1 MFPTRGRT
9 RSLKVPD
16 HFMMSSI
23 KAFSL
28 LEIMIAIMLF
38 TVGTISITGLFNIGL
53 FGDLD
58 AENTSAALTL
68 TQQRLEEIRNLAFDT
83 GIVNES
89 KATVTGFPGFQREVI
104 VTQPQTDLKQVTVT
118 TYWTAKANEVGASLV
133 TYISR
138 N

>member
-1 MFPTRGRT
+1 MI
-9 RSLKVPD
+9 
-16 HFMMSSI
+16 SSN

-28 LEIMIAIMLF
+28 LEILVAIIIF
-38 TVGTISITGLFNIGL
+38 TAGIIPMMGLFNMGL

-58 AENTSAALTL
+58 AENTSMALALT
-68 TQQRLEEIRNLAFDT
+68 QRRLEEMRNLNFDT

-89 KATVTGFPGFQREVI
+89 KAAVTGFSGFQREVI
-104 VTQPQTDLKQVTVT
+104 VTEPQTDLKQVTAT
-118 TYWTAKANEVGASLV
+118 TYWTAKANEVGVSLV

>member
-9 RSLKVPD
+9 RSLDKQ
-16 HFMMSSI
+16 MMSSR

-28 LEIMIAIMLF
+28 LEILIAIMIF
-38 TVGTISITGLFNIGL
+38 TVGTLSIMGLFSMGL
-53 FGDLD
+53 FGSLD
-58 AENTSAALTL
+58 AENTSTALAL
-68 TQQRLEEIRNLAFDT
+68 SQRRLEEIRNLNFTT

-89 KATVTGFPGFQREVI
+89 KAAVTGFPGFQREVI
-104 VTQPQTDLKQVTVT
+104 VTQPQTDLKQVMVT
-118 TYWTAKANEVGASLV
+118 TYWTAKANEVGTSLV

>member
-1 MFPTRGRT
+1 MFPTLGRT
-9 RSLKVPD
+9 RGLDKQ
-16 HFMMSSI
+16 MISSC

-28 LEIMIAIMLF
+28 LEILIAIMIF
-38 TVGTISITGLFNIGL
+38 TVGIISILSLLNMGL

-58 AENTSAALTL
+58 AENTSTALAL
-68 TQQRLEEIRNLAFDT
+68 TQQRLEEIRNLAFDA

-89 KATVTGFPGFQREVI
+89 KAPVAGFSGFQREVI

-133 TYISR
+133 TYISK

>member
-1 MFPTRGRT
+1 
-9 RSLKVPD
+9 
-16 HFMMSSI
+16 MMSSI

-28 LEIMIAIMLF
+28 LEILIAIMIF
-38 TVGTISITGLFNIGL
+38 TVGTLSIMGLFNMGL
-53 FGDLD
+53 FGSLD
-58 AENTSAALTL
+58 AENTSTALAL
-68 TQQRLEEIRNLAFDT
+68 SRRRLEEIRNLNFTT

-89 KATVTGFPGFQREVI
+89 KAAVIGFTGFQREVI

-118 TYWTAKANEVGASLV
+118 TYWTAKANEVGTSLV

>member
-1 MFPTRGRT
+1 MFSR
-9 RSLKVPD
+9 
-16 HFMMSSI
+16 

-28 LEIMIAIMLF
+28 LEILIAIMIF
-38 TVGTISITGLFNIGL
+38 TSAIIPIMGLFNIGL

-58 AENTSAALTL
+58 AENTSTALAL
-68 TQQRLEEIRNLAFDT
+68 TQQRLDEIRNLNFTT

-89 KATVTGFPGFQREVI
+89 KAPVAGFSGFQREVI

-118 TYWTAKANEVGASLV
+118 TYWTAKANEVGTSLV
-133 TYISR
+133 TYISK